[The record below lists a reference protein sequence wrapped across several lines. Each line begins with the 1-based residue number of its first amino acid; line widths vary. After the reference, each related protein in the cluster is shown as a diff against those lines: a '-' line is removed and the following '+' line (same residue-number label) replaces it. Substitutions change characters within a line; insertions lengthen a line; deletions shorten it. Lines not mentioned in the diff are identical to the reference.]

1 MFGDDSDYLPA
12 TLVATG
18 TWLAPPRREIAR
30 RCAGSPAP
38 HLNSTALCITLVFAV
53 VSLYVQVQGLVDA
66 VEGVLFATAA
76 AAGSATAAA
85 APSAQV
91 EEARDRC
98 LSQLEA
104 VRVATH
110 ALPSALP
117 APPVG
122 GDDAA
127 AQDPALETLR
137 AERDQLRAE
146 VQRKNRDLKA
156 TLDAMRS
163 LQADLVMI
171 QTQRQE
177 TLDSGGS

>member
-1 MFGDDSDYLPA
+1 M
-12 TLVATG
+12 
-18 TWLAPPRREIAR
+18 
-30 RCAGSPAP
+30 
-38 HLNSTALCITLVFAV
+38 
-53 VSLYVQVQGLVDA
+53 
-66 VEGVLFATAA
+66 
-76 AAGSATAAA
+76 
-85 APSAQV
+85 

-110 ALPSALP
+110 ALPAALP
-117 APPVG
+117 VPPVG
-122 GDDAA
+122 GDDA

>member
-1 MFGDDSDYLPA
+1 M
-12 TLVATG
+12 
-18 TWLAPPRREIAR
+18 
-30 RCAGSPAP
+30 
-38 HLNSTALCITLVFAV
+38 
-53 VSLYVQVQGLVDA
+53 YVQVKGLVDA
-66 VEGVLFATAA
+66 VEAVLFATAA
-76 AAGSATAAA
+76 AAGSVTGAP
-85 APSAQV
+85 APSANV

-98 LSQLEA
+98 LSQLQA
-104 VRVATH
+104 LRAATH
-110 ALPSALP
+110 ALPAALS

-127 AQDPALETLR
+127 AKDPALESLR

-146 VQRKNRDLKA
+146 VQRKNRDVKA

>member
-1 MFGDDSDYLPA
+1 M
-12 TLVATG
+12 
-18 TWLAPPRREIAR
+18 
-30 RCAGSPAP
+30 
-38 HLNSTALCITLVFAV
+38 

-177 TLDSGGS
+177 TLDTGGSSKTEQLLYCSCNATAGCRGVPNLAMNSTACSLPSR